1 MRSLYPGNTAWSKN
15 DAISIIKKK
24 KLNSLLLG
32 NQERMTG
39 NTFSPPLL
47 VSDLSLFQKDFYFTG
62 CNIKTA
68 ACFDKY
74 YSCASRNHICEELVE
89 CNVDHYGVKKW
100 KKA

>member
-15 DAISIIKKK
+15 DAISIIKK
-24 KLNSLLLG
+24 LNSLLFG
-32 NQERMTG
+32 IQERMTG
-39 NTFSPPLL
+39 NTFKPPLL
-47 VSDLSLFQKDFYFTG
+47 VSDLSLFQKDFYFTS

-74 YSCASRNHICEELVE
+74 YNCASRKHICEELVE

>member
-1 MRSLYPGNTAWSKN
+1 MHPGNTAWSKN

-47 VSDLSLFQKDFYFTG
+47 VSDLSLFQKDFTLPVVTLKQLPVLI
-62 CNIKTA
+62 NTTVV
-68 ACFDKY
+68 
-74 YSCASRNHICEELVE
+74 LVE
-89 CNVDHYGVKKW
+89 TTSVKS
-100 KKA
+100 